1 MRPTTGLR
9 SCAVIVVVAAG
20 MNLLPMGSAMA
31 GGDGLVAPA
40 NALSSSR
47 WQSRLEVDKPS
58 SLLRGL
64 TTHWAF
70 GAQVSTARLLSDYAL
85 DPLRLGSH
93 GQTGGLH
100 LTSGLLVTLRN
111 NLNLWGPASAND
123 AAFAQP
129 YAGIGYS
136 GIGQRGDWGFN
147 ADLGLSAQNP
157 GAALQLGRM
166 FNGASLGD
174 TVRDLRLQPMIRLGM
189 NYSF

>member
-1 MRPTTGLR
+1 MCSTTGFR
-9 SCAVIVVVAAG
+9 ACAVLVAAG
-20 MNLLPMGSAMA
+20 ITVLSMTGSALA
-31 GGDGLVAPA
+31 SGDGLVAPA
-40 NALSSSR
+40 NALSGNR
-47 WQSRLEVDKPS
+47 WQSRIEVDNPS

-64 TTHWAF
+64 TTHWSF
-70 GAQVSTARLLSDYAL
+70 GATASTARLLSDYAL

-93 GQTGGLH
+93 GQTGGMR

-123 AAFAQP
+123 AAVAQP

-157 GAALQLGRM
+157 GAALQLGRV